1 MEKRKRKRK
10 RDDSK
15 RVNLKVYADTYER
28 GNTIREQL
36 SVSHDKFIHLLPD
49 EYERNNSSNTPTNP
63 QVTPIKSKKSR
74 RNLISSTPQ
83 TYKCPSSLG
92 DFSSCPGSLFT
103 QMQLCSPDGQN
114 TAQED
119 YLLPSQVQ
127 PFRNSEL
134 FSSQGM
140 STSEI
145 FPYREREEVAEKSIN
160 DSLPYDDLST
170 FKITEKCR
178 HSAVIRPCARAK
190 MTPHMCQA
198 RAICTTVIRTVNVRI
213 MMILFSDQLLSTL
226 RYFTKK

>member
-1 MEKRKRKRK
+1 MENGKKKKMGRPRK

-28 GNTIREQL
+28 WNTTREQL
-36 SVSHDKFIHLLPD
+36 SISHDKFIHLLLD
-49 EYERNNSSNTPTNP
+49 EYERNNNSNTPTNP

-83 TYKCPSSLG
+83 TYKCPSSLR

-127 PFRNSEL
+127 PFRNSMKY
-134 FSSQGM
+134 FHTG
-140 STSEI
+140 SE
-145 FPYREREEVAEKSIN
+145 RK
-160 DSLPYDDLST
+160 
-170 FKITEKCR
+170 
-178 HSAVIRPCARAK
+178 
-190 MTPHMCQA
+190 
-198 RAICTTVIRTVNVRI
+198 
-213 MMILFSDQLLSTL
+213 LL
-226 RYFTKK
+226 RKA